1 MSKIS
6 VVARNIKR
14 EHMIEKYADRR
25 KQLKAEGR
33 WEELDKLPRN
43 SSQVRYRNR
52 CKLTGRPRGYMCV
65 IWVFQEL
72 NSAILA
78 LYGKIPGMTKAS
90 W

>member
-1 MSKIS
+1 MSKKSII
-6 VVARNIKR
+6 ARNDKR
-14 EHMIEKYADRR
+14 ERMIDLYAERR

-33 WEELDKLPRN
+33 WEDLDKLPRN

-52 CKLTGRPRGYMCV
+52 CKLTGRPRGY
-65 IWVFQEL
+65 ISDL
-72 NSAILA
+72 GISRIKLRDLA

>member
-52 CKLTGRPRGYMCV
+52 CKLTGRPRGYV
-65 IWVFQEL
+65 RDLGISRIKL
-72 NSAILA
+72 RDLA
-78 LYGKIPGMTKAS
+78 LYGRIPGMTKAS

>member
-1 MSKIS
+1 MSKTS

-14 EHMIEKYADRR
+14 QKLVAQFEDRR

-43 SSQVRYRNR
+43 SSKVRVRNR
-52 CKLTGRPRGYMCV
+52 CRLTGRPRGYVRDLGISRIVLRDM
-65 IWVFQEL
+65 
-72 NSAILA
+72 A
-78 LYGKIPGMTKAS
+78 LYGKIPGMTKSS

>member
-52 CKLTGRPRGYMCV
+52 CKLTGRPRGYV
-65 IWVFQEL
+65 RDLGVSRIKL
-72 NSAILA
+72 RDLA

>member
-1 MSKIS
+1 MSKKSII
-6 VVARNIKR
+6 ARYDKR
-14 EHMIEKYADRR
+14 ERMIHLYADRR

-33 WEELDKLPRN
+33 WEDLDKLPRN

-52 CKLTGRPRGYMCV
+52 CKLTGRPRGY
-65 IWVFQEL
+65 ISDL
-72 NSAILA
+72 GISRIKLRDLA

>member
-33 WEELDKLPRN
+33 WEGLDKLPRN
-43 SSQVRYRNR
+43 SSAVRYRNR
-52 CKLTGRPRGYMCV
+52 CKLTGRPRGYV
-65 IWVFQEL
+65 RDLGISRIKL
-72 NSAILA
+72 RDLA

>member
-14 EHMIEKYADRR
+14 QKLVAQFEDRR

-43 SSQVRYRNR
+43 SSKVRVRNR
-52 CKLTGRPRGYMCV
+52 CRLTGRPRGYVRDLGISRIVLRDM
-65 IWVFQEL
+65 
-72 NSAILA
+72 A

>member
-14 EHMIEKYADRR
+14 EHMIEKYADKR

-43 SSQVRYRNR
+43 SSKVRYRNR
-52 CKLTGRPRGYMCV
+52 CKLTGRPRGYV
-65 IWVFQEL
+65 RDLGISRIKL
-72 NSAILA
+72 RDLA

>member
-1 MSKIS
+1 MSKTS

-14 EHMIEKYADRR
+14 QKLVAQFEDRR

-43 SSQVRYRNR
+43 SSKVRVRNR
-52 CKLTGRPRGYMCV
+52 CRLTGRPRGYVRDLGISRIVLRDM
-65 IWVFQEL
+65 
-72 NSAILA
+72 A

>member
-1 MSKIS
+1 MTKNS

-52 CKLTGRPRGYMCV
+52 CKLTGRPRGYV
-65 IWVFQEL
+65 RDLGISRIKL
-72 NSAILA
+72 RDLA

>member
-1 MSKIS
+1 MSKKSII
-6 VVARNIKR
+6 ARNDKR
-14 EHMIEKYADRR
+14 QRMINQYADRR

-33 WEELDKLPRN
+33 WEDLDKLPRN

-52 CKLTGRPRGYMCV
+52 CKLTGRPRGY
-65 IWVFQEL
+65 ISDL
-72 NSAILA
+72 GISRIKLRDLA

>member
-1 MSKIS
+1 MSKTS

-14 EHMIEKYADRR
+14 QKMVAQFDERR

-43 SSQVRYRNR
+43 SSKVRVRNR
-52 CKLTGRPRGYMCV
+52 CRLTGRPRGYVRDLGISRIVLRDM
-65 IWVFQEL
+65 
-72 NSAILA
+72 A
-78 LYGKIPGMTKAS
+78 LYGKIPGMTKSS

>member
-14 EHMIEKYADRR
+14 EHMIDKYADRR

-43 SSQVRYRNR
+43 SSAVRYRNR
-52 CKLTGRPRGYMCV
+52 CKLTGRPRGYV
-65 IWVFQEL
+65 RDLGISRIKL
-72 NSAILA
+72 RDLA